1 MKEKEYL
8 YMKET
13 TDGHT
18 YCIMYHLGK
27 YAVVR
32 RLRGETGTMYY
43 TMRQYKTI
51 SGAERYLRDNIT
63 SPASVKVDKGGLHAT
78 KCYYGTLKEIQEG
91 EYWR

>member
-1 MKEKEYL
+1 MKEREYL

-18 YCIMYHLGK
+18 YCIMYHLGV

-32 RLRGETGTMYY
+32 KLRGETGTLCY
-43 TMRQYKTI
+43 TLRQYKTL
-51 SGAERYLRDNIT
+51 SGAERFLRNSIT
-63 SPASVKVDKGGLHAT
+63 SPASKV
-78 KCYYGTLKEIQEG
+78 YFGTRQFIEKG